1 MADTHKKKIESAE
14 LAPERVN
21 VIDRNI
27 STEMREAYLDY
38 AMSVI
43 TSRAL
48 PDVRD
53 GLKPVHRRIL
63 YAMHRMGLN
72 PGARFRKSAAVVG
85 DVLGKYHP
93 HGDSSVYDA
102 MVKMAQDFAMR
113 YPLVLGQGN
122 FGSIDGDSAAA
133 MRYTEAKMSS
143 MASLLLNDLEKE
155 TVDWRPN
162 YDGTL
167 KEPEVLPAAVPNIL
181 LNGTLGIAVGM
192 ATSIPPHNLTEL
204 TNALTHLIEHPDATV
219 EDLMEHVSGPD
230 FPTGAVAFNKKDLL
244 HAYTTGKGGVVVR
257 GQAEII
263 EDKKGNFQIVIT
275 SIPYR
280 VNKSDLIVR
289 IADLVRDKKIEG
301 IRGLRDESTRDIRI
315 VVDLKVG
322 AHPQKVLNFLYKH
335 TAIEDTFHFNMVVL
349 VDGVPQTLSL
359 KGILQEFI
367 KHRKVIVKRR
377 TEYDLRKAQEREHIL
392 LGLTKAL
399 DHIDEVIKTI
409 RASRDVPDAA
419 ANLIKKFKFS
429 DLQAA
434 AILEMRLSRLANLE
448 RKKVED
454 ELAEVQAMIAEWTAL
469 LGSEKKMLGVVKT
482 EIIAAG
488 DKFGDDRNT
497 KVIKGAAGIINVE
510 DLVPEEEQVLVLTSG
525 GYVKRTNPEEYKRQK
540 RGGVGVID
548 LDTKEEDFVT
558 TFLTTSSHSD
568 LLFFTDLG
576 KAYQIKMYELPEGKR
591 STKGK
596 AIVNFLSIGD
606 NEKVTSVLPM
616 RLSAQSGKGK
626 KSAKA
631 DGASGAS
638 GKDDAAEGSQSL
650 YMITKLGEAKKVDAT
665 AFHDVRRS
673 GLIAMRLDQGDQLIA
688 ALLVEK
694 GDDIILTSQ
703 KGQAIRFKE
712 SDIRSMGR
720 TAGGV
725 RGMKLD
731 KGDSIVGADV
741 VRHGDKAAEILV
753 VTKNGYGKTTPAKEY
768 KTQNRGGSGIK
779 TVKVTPKT
787 GQLIAVRVVSKV
799 GGNAK
804 PSGGATSSGSDTGV
818 ENPNDMSELVVVS
831 QKGQVIRTELS
842 EIPSLS
848 RDTQGVRIMK
858 LRDGDAIA
866 SFVCL

>member
-1 MADTHKKKIESAE
+1 MAREKDRKDKDNAE
-14 LAPERVN
+14 GAATPIVN
-21 VIDRNI
+21 IVAQNI
-27 STEMREAYLDY
+27 SDEMRSSYLDY

-63 YAMHRMGLN
+63 YTMHRMGLTA
-72 PGARFRKSAAVVG
+72 GARFRKSAAVVG

-93 HGDSSVYDA
+93 HGDVAVYDA
-102 MVKMAQDFAMR
+102 MVKMAQDFSMR
-113 YPLVLGQGN
+113 YPLILGQGN

-133 MRYTEAKMSS
+133 MRYTEAKMSRMS
-143 MASLLLNDLEKE
+143 EELLRDLDKD

-167 KEPEVLPAAVPNIL
+167 REPAVLPAVVPNIL

-192 ATSIPPHNLTEL
+192 ATNIPPHNLTEV
-204 TNALTHLIEHPDATV
+204 TNALVHLIENPDATV

-230 FPTGAVAFNKKDLL
+230 FPTGAVAFNKKDML
-244 HAYTTGKGGVVVR
+244 HAYTTGKGPVVVR
-257 GQAEII
+257 GVAEIV
-263 EDKKGNFQIVIT
+263 EGKKGDYQIVIT

-280 VNKSDLIVR
+280 VNKADLIVR

-301 IRGLRDESTRDIRI
+301 IRGLRDESTKDIR
-315 VVDLKVG
+315 VVVELKAG
-322 AHPQKVLNFLYKH
+322 AHPQKVLNYLYKH
-335 TAIEDTFHFNMVVL
+335 TALEDTFHFNMVVL

-367 KHRKVIVKRR
+367 KHRRDVVRRR
-377 TEYDLRKAQEREHIL
+377 TQFDLTKAKDREHIL
-392 LGLTKAL
+392 LGLKKAL
-399 DHIDEVIKTI
+399 DVIDEIIKTI
-409 RASRDVPDAA
+409 RASKDVNDARL
-419 ANLIKKFKFS
+419 NLIKKFKFTEI
-429 DLQAA
+429 QAN
-434 AILEMRLSRLANLE
+434 AILEMRLQKLANLE
-448 RKKVED
+448 RQKVLD
-454 ELAEVQAMIAEWTAL
+454 ELKEVQALIEELDAL
-469 LGSEKKMLGVVKT
+469 LKSEKKMLGLIKT
-482 EIIAAG
+482 ETLEAAN
-488 DKFGDDRNT
+488 KYGDDRAT
-497 KVIKGAAGIINVE
+497 RIMKGAAGVINVE
-510 DLVPEEEQVLVLTSG
+510 DLVPDEEQVLVLTAG

-548 LDTKEEDFVT
+548 LNTKEEDFVT

-606 NEKVTSVLPM
+606 GEKVTSVLPM
-616 RLSAQSGKGK
+616 RKNEK
-626 KSAKA
+626 
-631 DGASGAS
+631 
-638 GKDDAAEGSQSL
+638 EGERSL
-650 YMITKLGEAKKVDAT
+650 YMITRKGEAKKVDAT
-665 AFHDVRRS
+665 AFRDVRRS
-673 GLIAMRLDQGDQLIA
+673 GLIAMRLDKGDELIK
-688 ALLVEK
+688 ALFVEK
-694 GDDIILTSQ
+694 GDEIVLTSQ

-725 RGMKLD
+725 RGMKLGS
-731 KGDSIVGADV
+731 GDVIVGADV
-741 VRHGDKAAEILV
+741 VRKGDKGAEVLV
-753 VTKNGYGKTTPAKEY
+753 VTKNGYGKTTPVGEY

-787 GQLIAVRVVSKV
+787 GQLIAASVISRAEGEDV
-799 GGNAK
+799 
-804 PSGGATSSGSDTGV
+804 P
-818 ENPNDMSELVVVS
+818 EIVVVS
-831 QKGQVIRTELS
+831 QKGQVIRTDLA